1 MSRRHEDTDEELV
14 EVYLEDSKITKRFCG
29 LTAPIKQVVLEL
41 GIVMFDH
48 VKQNA
53 HDTNVK
59 EWKERIIQM
68 KADHAR
74 EREGLQQR
82 LDDSEDKYSAFTQQS
97 QKRTELAIST
107 VEGAIKKQYLAE
119 IDSHRSAAAAAER
132 RYTAL
137 LEKHEALHTQL
148 DSTFALRMAEQMGTH
163 VARITELEDR
173 LERHRKE
180 YDDRISALTLRA
192 ENSTIKGQDGEVF
205 MQTQLNMMF
214 PKWEIEDTHSL
225 PGRGDFIL
233 KHGDSCVM
241 IENKNY
247 SKNVQKSE
255 VDKFYRDLDN
265 AANNDIQC
273 ALMVSLTTG
282 ICCKDDFE
290 FEMRNGKPIMF
301 LHKVRDNMSCVALAM
316 KFLELVVKQG
326 DSLNLKDA
334 EVLSGF
340 KNLAS
345 TIKRNF
351 TKQRARLDKF
361 HAEQLE
367 ALAAQETS
375 VTSLYGLV
383 GSKY

>member
-1 MSRRHEDTDEELV
+1 M
-14 EVYLEDSKITKRFCG
+14 
-29 LTAPIKQVVLEL
+29 
-41 GIVMFDH
+41 
-48 VKQNA
+48 
-53 HDTNVK
+53 
-59 EWKERIIQM
+59 
-68 KADHAR
+68 
-74 EREGLQQR
+74 
-82 LDDSEDKYSAFTQQS
+82 
-97 QKRTELAIST
+97 
-107 VEGAIKKQYLAE
+107 
-119 IDSHRSAAAAAER
+119 
-132 RYTAL
+132 
-137 LEKHEALHTQL
+137 
-148 DSTFALRMAEQMGTH
+148 
-163 VARITELEDR
+163 
-173 LERHRKE
+173 
-180 YDDRISALTLRA
+180 
-192 ENSTIKGQDGEVF
+192 
-205 MQTQLNMMF
+205 
-214 PKWEIEDTHSL
+214 
-225 PGRGDFIL
+225 
-233 KHGDSCVM
+233 CVM

-265 AANNDIQC
+265 AANNDVHC

-282 ICCKDDFE
+282 ICCKEDFE

-316 KFLELVVKQG
+316 KFLELVVKQS

-351 TKQRARLDKF
+351 TKQRSRLDKF